1 MTTPHAIGYLRQE
14 ISGTRQERDQ
24 AQIRSLASRF
34 GYDLVRIL
42 AFGPDID
49 RPIHRL
55 RVAVSRTGAEAVFTP
70 SAEHFEGGDV
80 PADLVL
86 VADVIT
92 VNDEH
97 TYARY
102 STGQLPEFNGA

>member
-1 MTTPHAIGYLRQE
+1 MTTPQAIGYLNPE
-14 ISGTRQERDQ
+14 ISGVRDEWDK
-24 AQIRSLASRF
+24 AQIRRLATKL
-34 GYDLVRIL
+34 GYDLGKIL

-49 RPIHRL
+49 QPIHRV
-55 RVAVSRTGAEAVFTP
+55 RVTVSRTRAEAVFTP
-70 SAEHFEGGDV
+70 SAAHFEGGEI
-80 PADLVL
+80 PADLVQ

-102 STGQLPEFNGA
+102 ATGELPEFNGA